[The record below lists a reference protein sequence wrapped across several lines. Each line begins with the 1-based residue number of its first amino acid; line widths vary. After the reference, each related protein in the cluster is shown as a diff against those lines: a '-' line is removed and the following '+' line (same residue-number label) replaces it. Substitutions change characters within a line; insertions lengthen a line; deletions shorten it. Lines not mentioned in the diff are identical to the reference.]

1 MVKQRAD
8 KGHLTGV
15 EGRVIYGNDTTLTR
29 TGTRT
34 VYIERT
40 NLPSPLMNARLVR
53 KTLGFCKR
61 STMLRAACIGE
72 DATYN
77 LTRPLKSLR
86 IRLPQPCQRRWLQR
100 SPAMAAGLTDHLWF
114 IRELLMT
121 VTIPTNRI

>member
-61 STMLRAACIGE
+61 STMLRAACIWE

-77 LTRPLKSLR
+77 LTRPSNPSAFVSLN
-86 IRLPQPCQRRWLQR
+86 LV
-100 SPAMAAGLTDHLWF
+100 SAAGFNVLRLWQP
-114 IRELLMT
+114 
-121 VTIPTNRI
+121 V